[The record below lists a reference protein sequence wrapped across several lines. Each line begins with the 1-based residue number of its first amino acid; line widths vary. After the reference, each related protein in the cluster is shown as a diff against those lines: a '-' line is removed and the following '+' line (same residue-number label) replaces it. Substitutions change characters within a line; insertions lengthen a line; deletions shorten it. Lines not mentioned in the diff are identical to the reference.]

1 VEEEEINVLIS
12 TIKNGP
18 PWSMYFAFRAIHDNT
33 QTPVVGRVLAQ
44 VQPWWLENTYVV
56 QVLHPF
62 ISDRAKAGEKM
73 SFGNLLSGFDEH
85 RTKNLEALLRQLNRE
100 ELRPLSDELSSH
112 AVSVIDHSFLNSFGR
127 IWTAGDVSDSVYENP
142 ALMLHVEKIK
152 DTLLKTPNRSV
163 LLVGERG
170 VGKTSLIKRVGFWGS
185 QLAFLPEFCGTLLWF
200 LPVGWT
206 ASQENCRLQDCTDVL
221 YIIEFL

>member
-1 VEEEEINVLIS
+1 
-12 TIKNGP
+12 
-18 PWSMYFAFRAIHDNT
+18 MYFAFRAIHDNT
-33 QTPVVGRVLAQ
+33 QSPVVGRVLAQ

-100 ELRPLSDELSSH
+100 ELRSLSDELSSH

-170 VGKTSLIKRVGFWGS
+170 VGKTSLIKRVVREIHQDHWEIFEASASDVLAGRIYVG
-185 QLAFLPEFCGTLLWF
+185 QLE
-200 LPVGWT
+200 
-206 ASQENCRLQDCTDVL
+206 ERLQLLVRNL
-221 YIIEFL
+221 QVRKKVV